1 MPDGDIARHIAAYR
15 NASFARR
22 DCAMALGDR
31 SIADVAGM
39 ISWN

>member
-22 DCAMALGDR
+22 DGPFTLCDR